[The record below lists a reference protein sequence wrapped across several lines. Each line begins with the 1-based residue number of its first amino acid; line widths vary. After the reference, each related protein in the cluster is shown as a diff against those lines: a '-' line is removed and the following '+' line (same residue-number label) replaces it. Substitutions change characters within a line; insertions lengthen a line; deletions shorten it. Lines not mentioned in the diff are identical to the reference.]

1 MGQDEAVGIK
11 NEITSHSHYGS
22 CLNGSRY
29 NTFNKNRDEL
39 NEALEYRDR
48 LYKLKEEI
56 IKENNDLKIKEKNY
70 NQNNELKKKEYE
82 LLKQEHKQIEELK
95 SALEMKM
102 REIEELKEII
112 NNNNKKIKMLKEK
125 SKGPK
130 FTNASYGM
138 IFSKKINE

>member
-95 SALEMKM
+95 
-102 REIEELKEII
+102 IKENDNILD
-112 NNNNKKIKMLKEK
+112 NKKIKKILK
-125 SKGPK
+125 
-130 FTNASYGM
+130 
-138 IFSKKINE
+138 